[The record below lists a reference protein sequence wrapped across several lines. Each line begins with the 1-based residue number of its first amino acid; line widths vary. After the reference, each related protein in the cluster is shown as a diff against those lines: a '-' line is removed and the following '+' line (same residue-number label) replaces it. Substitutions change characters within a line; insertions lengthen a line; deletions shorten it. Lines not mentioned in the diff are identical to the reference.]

1 MPMWPVLSRN
11 PHRQATVF
19 LQPCRHLKEVAV
31 GNQRVTI
38 CPERSSES
46 RGAFRRMLED
56 GRYASDERQN
66 SIGLERGRPLRMET
80 NMPILRVSVLR
91 CQPQHFAELKKM
103 MAESLGALEHGI
115 RQMRGLIH
123 FYAGE
128 DEAVNSLTNVSVWRT
143 LEDAKQLDTFQP

>member
-1 MPMWPVLSRN
+1 
-11 PHRQATVF
+11 
-19 LQPCRHLKEVAV
+19 
-31 GNQRVTI
+31 
-38 CPERSSES
+38 
-46 RGAFRRMLED
+46 
-56 GRYASDERQN
+56 
-66 SIGLERGRPLRMET
+66 
-80 NMPILRVSVLR
+80 MPILRVSVLR

-143 LEDAKQLDTFQP
+143 LEDAKQLDTYQPMRDLGKAFTDKGATFERPVMNYASLWEITGE